1 LETRTACQGLA
12 LGVFMKFIADSMLG
26 KLARWLRIMG
36 YDTSYS
42 SFISDREL
50 IKKGREEKR
59 IILTRDTNLI
69 KCKLVKDYLF
79 IKSENLEEQ
88 VRQVTR
94 VAPKPPLSFS
104 RCLLCNQEIKE
115 IKKEKIKNKVPPYVY
130 KTQSKF
136 AWCPQCGRIYWEGT
150 HVERAK
156 KRLAEILQNMG

>member
-1 LETRTACQGLA
+1 
-12 LGVFMKFIADSMLG
+12 MKFIADSMLG
-26 KLARWLRIMG
+26 RLARWLRIMG

-79 IKSENLEEQ
+79 IKSDNLEEQ
-88 VRQVTR
+88 IRQVGACCN
-94 VAPKPPLSFS
+94 VPPPCTVPLPFS
-104 RCLLCNQEIKE
+104 RCLLCNQEIRE
-115 IKKEKIKNKVPPYVY
+115 VKKEKIKDKVPPYVY
-130 KTQSKF
+130 KTQDRF

-156 KRLAEILQNMG
+156 KRLSEILQNMG